1 MVTPTPT
8 DVLMEEEEEE
18 EAKKTGEEKGK
29 EKDTETAEAEG
40 GRMGAEAAG
49 GGVAKQPG
57 GVTTRGQKRR
67 VTDTGAGEE
76 EGQRAVVERRG
87 FVMGKHLEVVVST
100 IGEGRGVK
108 TKVDIEADTCL
119 GEYKG
124 ERIEGTAPDCLTG
137 RGDKVLCIKGG
148 GADSKTWR
156 QVWKDGGRRGN
167 ILSRINARPRLE
179 DCDLIIHLDDG
190 TPREYTRQEVKA
202 ATELALFLGVDSPL
216 PPLPPPADADDPD
229 EPAAE
234 GSNQP
239 VLTTQNILPSA
250 SALPAGQL
258 YAGDGSLVGRQ
269 YFSSKVTYP
278 RQATVTHVDGGQF
291 IVRKADRVHLLW
303 SEIGG
308 RHLIQVESRTCCFK
322 RYWRKGRFVRPLTT
336 VWSDQNSLRGAFVT
350 AGSQLAGVYPA
361 WFCYEFEGAAPGGVI
376 EMVFFGAW
384 GLPLGEHNTKAA

>member
-1 MVTPTPT
+1 MNWAHEKERSPSPSPERQLLGEGSPSPQPQSPVVTPTPT

-18 EAKKTGEEKGK
+18 EAKKTEEEKGK
-29 EKDTETAEAEG
+29 EKDTETAEAEA
-40 GRMGAEAAG
+40 GRKGAEAGG
-49 GGVAKQPG
+49 GGVAKQPE
-57 GVTTRGQKRR
+57 GVTTRSRSTRNRR
-67 VTDTGAGEE
+67 VRDTGAGEE
-76 EGQRAVVERRG
+76 GGQRAVVERPH
-87 FVMGKHLEVVVST
+87 FVMGKHLQIVEST

-148 GADSKTWR
+148 GADSKTGR
-156 QVWKDGGRRGN
+156 GVWVDGGKRGN

-179 DCDLIIHLDDG
+179 DCDVIIHLDDG
-190 TPREYTRQEVKA
+190 TPRVYTRREVKA
-202 ATELALFLGVDSPL
+202 GTELAMFYGVNYPL
-216 PPLPPPADADDPD
+216 PPSPPPADAADPN

-258 YAGDGSLVGRQ
+258 YADDGSLVGRQ

-278 RQATVTHVDGGQF
+278 SQATVTHVDGEQF
-291 IVRKADRVHLLW
+291 IVRKGDRVRLLW
-303 SEIGG
+303 SEMG
-308 RHLIQVESRTCCFK
+308 
-322 RYWRKGRFVRPLTT
+322 
-336 VWSDQNSLRGAFVT
+336 
-350 AGSQLAGVYPA
+350 
-361 WFCYEFEGAAPGGVI
+361 GAALDTG
-376 EMVFFGAW
+376 
-384 GLPLGEHNTKAA
+384 